1 MLKDKIKKNQSYKK
15 IKKKKITIISQNK
28 TQAHSGQSAKPSS
41 QVMRLGN
48 MI

>member
-1 MLKDKIKKNQSYKK
+1 MLKDKIKKKNQSYKK
-15 IKKKKITIISQNK
+15 KKQIAIISQNK

>member
-15 IKKKKITIISQNK
+15 IKKKITIISQNK
-28 TQAHSGQSAKPSS
+28 TQAHSGQSAKPLS

-48 MI
+48 II

>member
-15 IKKKKITIISQNK
+15 IKKKITIISQNK

-48 MI
+48 II

>member
-1 MLKDKIKKNQSYKK
+1 MLKDKIKKINHTKRL
-15 IKKKKITIISQNK
+15 KKKITIISQNK